1 MTVPMHQEYLP
12 KLIKVLPEIL
22 GIDKIAVFVS
32 KDNQLEL
39 KIINGS
45 LNKKIMY
52 KCEDEHHPV
61 HKSFMRQK
69 TLISTHIQQAN
80 VRVATSLNQEY

>member
-1 MTVPMHQEYLP
+1 MSPHFQLGVFIAYHNIIKKLKGSMTVPMHQEYLP

-61 HKSFMRQK
+61 HK
-69 TLISTHIQQAN
+69 
-80 VRVATSLNQEY
+80 